1 MTNGRATATNVT
13 VDRNVARGATI
24 AAISG
29 RIGIEE
35 ANELQRRFDE
45 VFKAGR
51 PWVVISMKDVDFICS
66 AGMGTLLSAVG
77 EARKGGGEVI
87 FTDISP
93 KVRTI
98 FEFLD
103 IWDYITTAGDRKA
116 ALEMVV
122 AGKRMQVRQAATTLT
137 PSFIAD
143 DLKSKLEQGI
153 RLSKE
158 GKLKDALAYLNSVL
172 KAARDN
178 VSALTWKANIL
189 ERLGQFG
196 EARRLYR
203 RVCEIGRGDRKLL
216 TYARDRLEKLNQKL
230 RLTVDR
236 DQAFEQLKATA
247 LELASAP
254 AERPGFLALE
264 RTVDEAS
271 YPFLESCRTWD
282 EGAAYDDDHTERT
295 YVRGGGYYLWIGGR
309 GIALDP
315 GRNFVARL
323 AAAGRRLVDVD
334 VAVVTNVA
342 WDHGADLEPLL
353 EAVRRYNKGGVGS
366 VKRLEVLVN
375 AGVYKKSY
383 SWLSAAKDVV
393 SKLTVLYPEHA
404 YRIGTAALD
413 VKPADLPE
421 DRAESALGL
430 MFTSGQ
436 ATLAYVAD
444 APCRDADVLAAR
456 YRGARGRVLVS
467 CIRGVAPRNAAAA
480 NLPEECLGVEEMARL
495 VSEVRPAVC
504 LVGKMYGID
513 DPVAMSAAV
522 TKATGVRCFPLD
534 VGCTVNLETSEVVM
548 ADGLTPVSE
557 IAVRLAE
564 DGRLLYAKRNS
575 T

>member
-1 MTNGRATATNVT
+1 MTDGRATATGVT
-13 VDRNVARGATI
+13 VDRNIVRGATM

-29 RIGIEE
+29 RVGIEE
-35 ANELQRRFDE
+35 ANDLQRRFDE
-45 VFKAGR
+45 VFKSGR
-51 PWVVISMKDVDFICS
+51 PWVVLSMKDVDFICS

-87 FTDISP
+87 FTDISA

-103 IWDYITTAGDRKA
+103 IWDYITTAADKQA
-116 ALEMVV
+116 ALEMVS
-122 AGKRMQVRQAATTLT
+122 AGKRMQVRQAATSLM

-158 GKLKDALAYLNSVL
+158 GKLKDALAYLNAVL
-172 KAARDN
+172 KADRDN
-178 VSALTWKANIL
+178 VPGLTWKANVL

-230 RLTVDR
+230 QLTADR
-236 DQAFEQLKATA
+236 DRAFEQLKAAA
-247 LELASAP
+247 LDLASAT
-254 AERPGFLALE
+254 AEQPGFLAAE
-264 RTVDEAS
+264 RTVDDSS

-282 EGAAYDDDHTERT
+282 EGAAYDGDRAGRV
-295 YVRGGGYYLWIGGR
+295 YVRGGGYYLWLGGR
-309 GIALDP
+309 GVALDP
-315 GRNFVARL
+315 GRNFVARM
-323 AAAGRRLVDVD
+323 AGAGRRLVDVD
-334 VAVVTNVA
+334 VVIVTNVA

-353 EAVRRYNKGGVGS
+353 EAVRRFNKRGVGPI
-366 VKRLEVLVN
+366 KRLEVLVN

-413 VKPADLPE
+413 VKPADLPD
-421 DRAESALGL
+421 DRAENALGL

-444 APCRDADVLAAR
+444 APCRDADVLASR

-467 CIRGVAPRNAAAA
+467 CIGGVTPKGDRAADARDD
-480 NLPEECLGVEEMARL
+480 CLGVEDMARL
-495 VSEVRPAVC
+495 VSEIRPAVC

-513 DPVAMSAAV
+513 DPVAMGAAV

-534 VGCTVNLETSEVVM
+534 VGLRVNLETSEIVT
-548 ADGLTPVSE
+548 AGGRIAVSE
-557 IAVRLAE
+557 VEVRLGE
-564 DGRLLYAKRNS
+564 DGRLSYAAR
-575 T
+575 

>member
-1 MTNGRATATNVT
+1 M
-13 VDRNVARGATI
+13 

-45 VFKAGR
+45 VFKSGR
-51 PWVVISMKDVDFICS
+51 PWVVLSMKDVDFICS

-103 IWDYITTAGDRKA
+103 IWDYITTAADKQA
-116 ALEMVV
+116 AMEMVS
-122 AGKRMQVRQAATTLT
+122 AGKRMQVRQATTTLT

-143 DLKSKLEQGI
+143 DLKSKLEHGI

-158 GKLKDALAYLNSVL
+158 GKLKDALAYLNAVL
-172 KAARDN
+172 KADRDN
-178 VSALTWKANIL
+178 VPALTWKANVL

-230 RLTVDR
+230 QLTADR
-236 DQAFEQLKATA
+236 DRAFEQLKVTA
-247 LELASAP
+247 LDLSSAP
-254 AERPGFLALE
+254 SERPGFLTVE
-264 RTVDEAS
+264 RTVDDAT

-282 EGAAYDDDHTERT
+282 EGAAYDGDHAERA
-295 YVRGGGYYLWIGGR
+295 YVRGGGYYIWIGGR
-309 GIALDP
+309 GVALDP

-323 AAAGRRLVDVD
+323 AATGRRVVDVD
-334 VAVVTNVA
+334 VVIVTNTA

-353 EAVRRYNKGGVGS
+353 EAVRRYNRRGEGS
-366 VKRLEVLVN
+366 VKRFEVLVN

-393 SKLTVLYPEHA
+393 SKLTVLYPDHA

-413 VKPADLPE
+413 VKPADLPDE
-421 DRAESALGL
+421 RAENALGL
-430 MFTSGQ
+430 MLTSGP
-436 ATLAYVAD
+436 ASLAYVAD
-444 APCRDADVLAAR
+444 APCRDADVLATR

-467 CIRGVAPRNAAAA
+467 CIGAAARRSPKTA
-480 NLPEECLGVEEMARL
+480 VAREDCLGIEDMARL

-504 LVGKMYGID
+504 LIGKMYGIEN
-513 DPVAMSAAV
+513 PVAMSAAV

-534 VGCTVNLETSEVVM
+534 VGLRVNLETSEVVLGG
-548 ADGLTPVSE
+548 GLIPISE
-557 IAVRLAE
+557 IEVRMGE
-564 DGRLLYAKRNS
+564 DGRLTYAARNP

>member
-1 MTNGRATATNVT
+1 MTDGRATATGVT
-13 VDRNVARGATI
+13 VDRNIVRGATM

-35 ANELQRRFDE
+35 ANELQRRFDD
-45 VFKAGR
+45 VFKSGR
-51 PWVVISMKDVDFICS
+51 PWVVLSMKDVDFICS

-103 IWDYITTAGDRKA
+103 IWDYITAAADKQA
-116 ALEMVV
+116 ALEMVS

-143 DLKSKLEQGI
+143 DLKTKLEQGI

-158 GKLKDALAYLNSVL
+158 GKLKDALAYLNAVL
-172 KAARDN
+172 KADRDN
-178 VSALTWKANIL
+178 VPALTWKANVL

-230 RLTVDR
+230 QLTADR
-236 DQAFEQLKATA
+236 DRAFEQLKAAA
-247 LELASAP
+247 LDLISAP
-254 AERPGFLALE
+254 AERTIFLAAE
-264 RTVDEAS
+264 RTVDDAS

-282 EGAAYDDDHTERT
+282 EGTAYDGDHAERA

-309 GIALDP
+309 GVALDP

-334 VAVVTNVA
+334 VVIVTNVA

-353 EAVRRYNKGGVGS
+353 EAVRRYNKRGVGS

-383 SWLSAAKDVV
+383 SWLSGAKDVV

-421 DRAESALGL
+421 ERAENALGL

-436 ATLAYVAD
+436 ASLAYVAD

-467 CIRGVAPRNAAAA
+467 CIGGVTPRSPKAGDARDD
-480 NLPEECLGVEEMARL
+480 CLGVEDMARL

-504 LVGKMYGID
+504 LVGKMYGIE

-534 VGCTVNLETSEVVM
+534 VGLRVNLETSEV
-548 ADGLTPVSE
+548 ALAGGLMPVSE
-557 IAVRLAE
+557 VEVRLGE
-564 DGRLLYAKRNS
+564 NGRLSYAARS
-575 T
+575 SA